1 LCSNKLNTMS
11 LDDLDDFENLDFAS
25 VLLNNFG
32 VEPFSSGTDHIIG
45 SSLPQS
51 ISTSGESRSQEDA
64 DCSGETCVK
73 GPATTKATREKL
85 RRERLNERFAELSK
99 LLNLEGANV
108 DKLRMLSAAVDEL
121 KALREEVTM
130 LKSTNSRLH
139 MANTMTS
146 KMAVSLLKSQN
157 GAYVTEEVDDR
168 AVKRQRSESS
178 EAYAQFNAQQQ
189 QHILQHPNALAFNL
203 GQSSH
208 PILILPIHVVL
219 TYFAIT
225 LTHPCPKLYLLLQ
238 FHFFFFIFFCFNS
251 FLVVNKSAKFSTFVF
266 LLLCSLFGQEFPTI
280 LRFYDVIDHHKE
292 LYYTADRPCTTI
304 RTATWA
310 SRFYITVFKISSPPS

>member
-203 GQSSH
+203 GGMGTPAFTPAPAQSQAAFSDQNRQVA
-208 PILILPIHVVL
+208 LPVKMENQSGQSMP
-219 TYFAIT
+219 A
-225 LTHPCPKLYLLLQ
+225 CSMM
-238 FHFFFFIFFCFNS
+238 NS
-251 FLVVNKSAKFSTFVF
+251 MKVAMTTGVPVNN
-266 LLLCSLFGQEFPTI
+266 FPQPSWMMPGPVMWQNI
-280 LRFYDVIDHHKE
+280 
-292 LYYTADRPCTTI
+292 PMSM
-304 RTATWA
+304 WM
-310 SRFYITVFKISSPPS
+310 PPSAQDTSQDHLLRPPVA